1 MSQQATAVSLRALSD
16 QPVVPQS
23 PGAPPARR
31 RKAPIILGALVAAAA
46 GVGTYLYVSSTGK
59 ESSDDAQ
66 VEGHVSNVAARVP
79 GEVKRVL
86 VRDNQHVKAGD
97 VLVELDDADYIAKLD
112 ATRADLAAAQAAL
125 TAAET
130 QRDLTRKQVDANL
143 AIARGGVAQAAAV
156 SGSTEAQID
165 QARADLAAAGSRAEL
180 ARLELGRTQRLFDSA
195 AVPQSELDGRRAA
208 ADQADASVAQARA
221 RLVSAEA
228 NRSNSSGTVLAA
240 RGHLASAQTAP
251 EQIASAEAQVDLARA
266 KVAQAQSAVH
276 IAELNVGYTR
286 IRAEI
291 DGDVAKS
298 TVEPGQIVGPDRPLM
313 ALVGTR
319 ELWVVANLKETQ
331 VAHLRPGQRVEVKID
346 TFDGQSLR
354 GVVDGIQS
362 GTGARFAL
370 LPPDNASGNFT
381 KVTQRVPVRIEL
393 PDRRGLALSPGMS
406 ADVTIYTE

>member
-16 QPVVPQS
+16 QPVVP
-23 PGAPPARR
+23 PGSPPARR

-46 GVGTYLYVSSTGK
+46 GVGTYLYVSSAGK

-165 QARADLAAAGSRAEL
+165 QARADLA
-180 ARLELGRTQRLFDSA
+180 
-195 AVPQSELDGRRAA
+195 
-208 ADQADASVAQARA
+208 
-221 RLVSAEA
+221 
-228 NRSNSSGTVLAA
+228 
-240 RGHLASAQTAP
+240 
-251 EQIASAEAQVDLARA
+251 
-266 KVAQAQSAVH
+266 
-276 IAELNVGYTR
+276 
-286 IRAEI
+286 
-291 DGDVAKS
+291 
-298 TVEPGQIVGPDRPLM
+298 
-313 ALVGTR
+313 
-319 ELWVVANLKETQ
+319 
-331 VAHLRPGQRVEVKID
+331 
-346 TFDGQSLR
+346 
-354 GVVDGIQS
+354 
-362 GTGARFAL
+362 
-370 LPPDNASGNFT
+370 
-381 KVTQRVPVRIEL
+381 
-393 PDRRGLALSPGMS
+393 
-406 ADVTIYTE
+406 